1 MRNDFILDLAD
12 CTEFRQAIQAR
23 PAKIVHGTL
32 VLLVALLGTALSWA
46 ATTQADLVI
55 RAPGRVRPVATPV
68 KVVNAARGEVLSAS
82 SGGRVVAVN
91 FRAGDTVRRGDVLIR
106 LETERLDNQIDQQGR
121 AIRAGEEELTKLGHL
136 DELLSHQYGAA
147 RAKAE
152 AELAQAKE
160 ALQRAQERQAA
171 EGRLAEVALK
181 AAVDEE
187 VPLRKLLSGHFVA
200 PTEVTKAA
208 SKTREARVQL
218 EKARIP
224 VDEGNIQA
232 LHRALDL
239 VARDYEVK
247 REELELRRGTRRAE
261 VVAARLELGKLT
273 LERKHAVLL
282 APLDGIVTTG
292 DVKVGDVLETGKAV
306 VEIAQQAGFR
316 FEATVPS
323 EEVAHLRVGLPARIK
338 LDAYDYQRYGTL
350 DGTVCFLSPDS
361 EIGQGQKLAT
371 YTVRIALP
379 CDVVGRGDLRGRVK
393 LGMSGQVEIIT
404 DRERLLK
411 ILVRRIRRTISLG

>member
-12 CTEFRQAIQAR
+12 CTEFRQTLQAR

-32 VLLVALLGTALSWA
+32 VLLVALLGTALFWA
-46 ATTQADLVI
+46 AATRADLVV
-55 RAPGRVRPVATPV
+55 RGPGRVRPVATPV
-68 KVVNAARGEVLSAS
+68 KVVNSARGEVLSAS

-91 FRAGDTVRRGDVLIR
+91 FRAGDTVRRGDILIR
-106 LETERLDNQIDQQGR
+106 LDTERLDNQIEQQGR
-121 AIRAGEEELTKLGHL
+121 AIRAGEEELTQLGHL
-136 DELLSHQYGAA
+136 DQSLSHQYEAA

-160 ALQRAQERQAA
+160 ALQRAEERQAA
-171 EGRLAEVALK
+171 DGRLAEVDLK

-187 VPLRKLLSGHFVA
+187 GSLRKLLNRNFVA
-200 PTEVTKAA
+200 PTDVTKAA
-208 SKTREARVQL
+208 TKTSEARVKL

-239 VARDYEVK
+239 VEWDYEVK
-247 REELELRRGTRRAE
+247 QQELELKQGTKRAE
-261 VVAARLELGKLT
+261 VVAARLELGKLM
-273 LERKHAVLL
+273 LEQKHAVLR
-282 APLDGIVTTG
+282 APQDGIVTTG

-323 EEVAHLRVGLPARIK
+323 EEVAHLRVGLPAQIK
-338 LDAYDYQRYGTL
+338 LDAFDYQRYGTL

-361 EIGQGQKLAT
+361 DIPQGEKRAT

-379 CDVVGRGDLRGRVK
+379 RDVVGRGELRGRVK
-393 LGMSGQVEIIT
+393 LGMAGQVEIVT
-404 DRERLLK
+404 DQERLLG